1 MWSDNETTLDLI
13 NVQHLMS
20 AVTGIVRTKALLPA
34 TIGVFGG
41 WGSGK
46 SSIIRMVQSELE
58 KDERVIC
65 ISFNGWLFEGYED
78 AKAALMGTI
87 LDELDDQLS
96 LTETIRDKLN
106 NQLPLTK
113 EEGEVSKLA
122 KKLIKRVDWFRLMGM
137 AGKNLLSFTFTGLPS
152 LDTFTQL
159 PTLDTLAQGTAV
171 VKEKVMGV
179 DVEQI
184 KELVQEAPESDTNLR
199 QSVRQFREDF
209 AELLK
214 KSQVSTLV
222 VFIDDLDRCLPNT
235 VIETLEAIR
244 LFLFVP
250 NTAFIIG
257 ADEKL
262 VYHAVKQ
269 RFPEIGGSTVDVGR
283 DYLEKLVQIPV
294 HIPPLSQVEVE
305 TYINLLFAQL
315 HLEEDTFQKLT
326 TKLLTD
332 APATIFDVGF
342 NLQTAPDLLSLDQ
355 VPSDLAEDLT
365 LAQQI
370 TDVLTTGLEGN
381 PRQIKRFL
389 NTLLLRLT
397 MAKAR
402 QIDLRRRVLA
412 KLMLLEYFK
421 PESFRLL
428 AKWQAEQAGKPD
440 ELRTLEQHVKG
451 NGAFALEEKSN
462 REVSRRAA
470 GNSSENGASFVS
482 RHQAGGVNPIS
493 TRAKVP
499 EQAEPWLEND
509 WLKDWLAMEPP
520 LGDENLRPYFYFAR
534 ENVGPLGGI
543 VQRLS
548 RPAREVLE
556 LFISPSKA
564 QRLRAIKRVKSLTGA
579 DAAAIFQELANRV
592 QRSEDLGADD
602 SPLEALLRLVGKRPE
617 LIGECITLLSRMNSA
632 SIPPKVA
639 PQIEQISKDTS
650 NAKAAMILLKKWAK
664 TTDNA
669 ALTFAAQKVLEKRKK

>member
-20 AVTGIVRTKALLPA
+20 AVTGIVRTETLLPI
-34 TIGVFGG
+34 TIGVFGD

-46 SSIIRMVQSELE
+46 SSIMRMAQSDLE
-58 KDERVIC
+58 KEEDILC
-65 ISFNGWLFEGYED
+65 ISFNGWRLEGYED

-87 LDELDDQLS
+87 LDSLREQLTLTGKALELVKALS
-96 LTETIRDKLN
+96 
-106 NQLPLTK
+106 
-113 EEGEVSKLA
+113 
-122 KKLIKRVDWFRLMGM
+122 KRVNWFGLMGM
-137 AGKNLLSFTFTGLPS
+137 ASKKLLSFTLTGLPGLSADLLALDS
-152 LDTFTQL
+152 LRGG
-159 PTLDTLAQGTAV
+159 ATALR
-171 VKEKVMGV
+171 EKLEDFDPQETSKFMH
-179 DVEQI
+179 
-184 KELVQEAPESDTNLR
+184 EAPDGEENLR

-209 AELLK
+209 AQLLNE
-214 KSQVSTLV
+214 SQVSTLV
-222 VFIDDLDRCLPNT
+222 VFIDDLDRCLPHT

-294 HIPPLSQVEVE
+294 RIPPLSQVEVE

-315 HLEEDTFQKLT
+315 HLEEGAFQKLT
-326 TKLLTD
+326 TELLTR

-355 VPSDLAEDLT
+355 VPSELADNLS

-389 NTLLLRLT
+389 NMLLLRLR

-402 QIDLRRRVLA
+402 QIDLSRRVLA

-428 AKWQAEQAGKPD
+428 AQWQALQDGEPD
-440 ELRTLEQHVKG
+440 QLR
-451 NGAFALEEKSN
+451 ALERQIRGYAARAEEGEVPNNEDHDRSVGDLVGDGAQYTSRPQAN
-462 REVSRRAA
+462 RVIPTSVQMTIPNE
-470 GNSSENGASFVS
+470 
-482 RHQAGGVNPIS
+482 
-493 TRAKVP
+493 AKH
-499 EQAEPWLEND
+499 WLEDD
-509 WLKDWLAMEPP
+509 WFRNWLTMEPA
-520 LGDENLRPYFYFAR
+520 LNNYDLRPYFYFAR
-534 ENVGPLGGI
+534 EQIGI
-543 VQRLS
+543 MAGAGSRLS
-548 RPAREVLE
+548 RPAREALE
-556 LFISPSKA
+556 LFISPSDA
-564 QRLRAIKRVKSLTGA
+564 QRRRAIKRAESLTEA
-579 DAAAIFQELANRV
+579 DAAGVFQALANRV
-592 QRSEDLGADD
+592 LRSEDLGTKV
-602 SPLEALLRLVGKRPE
+602 SPLDALLSLIEKRHELMGESVALLGRLNRIDIP
-617 LIGECITLLSRMNSA
+617 S
-632 SIPPKVA
+632 SIPLRVYR
-639 PQIEQISKDTS
+639 ISRDTS
-650 NAKAAMILLKKWAK
+650 AANATIELLNVWSRV
-664 TTDNA
+664 TDNTRLA
-669 ALTFAAQKVLEKRKK
+669 FAARKVLDKNKR